1 MINVYN
7 VRLDESTVEGLEL
20 VKRKEHLDTI
30 DDVIRFFLKDYA
42 AYNQDEEMQNL
53 MEVKEGESLTCS
65 AHHHSRGSSA
75 GWRPITWAQ
84 GLISLKL

>member
-20 VKRKEHLDTI
+20 IKRKEGLDTV

-42 AYNQDEEMQNL
+42 AYNQDEEIEEM
-53 MEVKEGESLTCS
+53 ME
-65 AHHHSRGSSA
+65 
-75 GWRPITWAQ
+75 
-84 GLISLKL
+84 

>member
-20 VKRKEHLDTI
+20 VKRKEGLDTV

-42 AYNQDEEMQNL
+42 VYNQDIELEDL
-53 MEVKEGESLTCS
+53 LRRCDE
-65 AHHHSRGSSA
+65 
-75 GWRPITWAQ
+75 
-84 GLISLKL
+84 

>member
-20 VKRKEHLDTI
+20 IKKKEGLDTV

-42 AYNQDEEMQNL
+42 AYNQDEEIQNL
-53 MEVKEGESLTCS
+53 MGIEE
-65 AHHHSRGSSA
+65 
-75 GWRPITWAQ
+75 
-84 GLISLKL
+84 

>member
-20 VKRKEHLDTI
+20 VKKKEGLDTI
-30 DDVIRFFLKDYA
+30 DDVIRFFIRDYA

-53 MEVKEGESLTCS
+53 MEVEE
-65 AHHHSRGSSA
+65 
-75 GWRPITWAQ
+75 
-84 GLISLKL
+84 

>member
-20 VKRKEHLDTI
+20 VKRKEGLDTD

-53 MEVKEGESLTCS
+53 MEVKE
-65 AHHHSRGSSA
+65 
-75 GWRPITWAQ
+75 
-84 GLISLKL
+84 

>member
-20 VKRKEHLDTI
+20 VKRKEGLDTI
-30 DDVIRFFLKDYA
+30 DDVICFFLRDYA

-53 MEVKEGESLTCS
+53 MEVK
-65 AHHHSRGSSA
+65 A
-75 GWRPITWAQ
+75 
-84 GLISLKL
+84 

>member
-30 DDVIRFFLKDYA
+30 DDVIRFFIRDYA

-53 MEVKEGESLTCS
+53 MEVEE
-65 AHHHSRGSSA
+65 
-75 GWRPITWAQ
+75 
-84 GLISLKL
+84 

>member
-20 VKRKEHLDTI
+20 VKRKEHLDTV

-53 MEVKEGESLTCS
+53 MEVIE
-65 AHHHSRGSSA
+65 
-75 GWRPITWAQ
+75 
-84 GLISLKL
+84 

>member
-20 VKRKEHLDTI
+20 VKRKERLDTV

-53 MEVKEGESLTCS
+53 MEVKE
-65 AHHHSRGSSA
+65 
-75 GWRPITWAQ
+75 
-84 GLISLKL
+84 

>member
-1 MINVYN
+1 MINVYT

-42 AYNQDEEMQNL
+42 AYNQDEELQNL
-53 MEVKEGESLTCS
+53 MEVKE
-65 AHHHSRGSSA
+65 
-75 GWRPITWAQ
+75 
-84 GLISLKL
+84 

>member
-30 DDVIRFFLKDYA
+30 DDVIRLFLKDYA
-42 AYNQDEEMQNL
+42 AYKQDEEMQNL
-53 MEVKEGESLTCS
+53 MEVKE
-65 AHHHSRGSSA
+65 
-75 GWRPITWAQ
+75 
-84 GLISLKL
+84 